1 MAHIY
6 ISHGIHSE
14 FLNAVV
20 FFHEI
25 VASNS
30 RMFFALF
37 QNILFAV
44 CIIPLLITEAFMYRF
59 YKKWI
64 GGYNGDCAGA
74 VQQITE
80 IVFYLSLLLLWKYI

>member
-37 QNILFAV
+37 QNIL
-44 CIIPLLITEAFMYRF
+44 CRLDLGIWY
-59 YKKWI
+59 
-64 GGYNGDCAGA
+64 
-74 VQQITE
+74 
-80 IVFYLSLLLLWKYI
+80 SLLQKHIHGTHTGGAGRQYNMRTF